1 MIFFFVIDS
10 VTRLDYPFLGVLY
23 CCIMRN
29 TSPHIFLATF
39 KECFF
44 QWFFCIWRTTGSL
57 PRTFNFTVHIQEPI
71 SVMGSWHILRLYQDA
86 FIKRLTDSSFEN
98 FFTLNVSCCECN
110 LNDILT
116 FLPHQTKRH
125 LRFLLKFNLRICL
138 LHTQKRRVMNK
149 IHGRAS

>member
-1 MIFFFVIDS
+1 
-10 VTRLDYPFLGVLY
+10 
-23 CCIMRN
+23 MRN
-29 TSPHIFLATF
+29 TSPRIFLATF

-44 QWFFCIWRTTGSL
+44 SGFFVSGVPQVL

-71 SVMGSWHILRLYQDA
+71 SVMGSWHILRVYQDA

-116 FLPHQTKRH
+116 FLPHWTKRH

-138 LHTQKRRVMNK
+138 LHTQKRKVMNK

>member
-57 PRTFNFTVHIQEPI
+57 PRTFNFIVHIQEPI

-116 FLPHQTKRH
+116 FPPH
-125 LRFLLKFNLRICL
+125 
-138 LHTQKRRVMNK
+138 
-149 IHGRAS
+149 